1 MTDSSLGGLGVNL
14 QSDSAGEGSGNQV
27 LGEVLEELGMF
38 SSDQTGPE
46 GL

>member
-1 MTDSSLGGLGVNL
+1 MTQLVKG
-14 QSDSAGEGSGNQV
+14 QETQV